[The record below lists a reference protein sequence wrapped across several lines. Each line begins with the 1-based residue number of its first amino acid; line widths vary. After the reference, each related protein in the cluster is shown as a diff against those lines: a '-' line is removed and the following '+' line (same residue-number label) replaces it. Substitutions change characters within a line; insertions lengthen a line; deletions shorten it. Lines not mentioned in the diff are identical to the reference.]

1 MKKFTKVLAV
11 LLAVAVFATAFAACS
26 KNGGTSSKVKVID
39 IALSDEE
46 YAFGVD
52 KNQPELKQQ
61 VNDFVAEIK
70 SNGKLDEI
78 CNKYFADGTPEGITS
93 ATQDPSK
100 DQLVVATNAEF
111 APLNISRAINSSA
124 LIWKSQI
131 FLLKS
136 LTKSL

>member
-26 KNGGTSSKVKVID
+26 KNGSTSSKVKVID

-70 SNGKLDEI
+70 WQ
-78 CNKYFADGTPEGITS
+78 A
-93 ATQDPSK
+93 
-100 DQLVVATNAEF
+100 
-111 APLNISRAINSSA
+111 R
-124 LIWKSQI
+124 
-131 FLLKS
+131 
-136 LTKSL
+136 

>member
-52 KNQPELKQQ
+52 KNSSSRLM
-61 VNDFVAEIK
+61 
-70 SNGKLDEI
+70 
-78 CNKYFADGTPEGITS
+78 
-93 ATQDPSK
+93 
-100 DQLVVATNAEF
+100 
-111 APLNISRAINSSA
+111 IS
-124 LIWKSQI
+124 
-131 FLLKS
+131 LLKS
-136 LTKSL
+136 NQTASSMRFATSISQTALRRA

>member
-52 KNQPELKQQ
+52 K
-61 VNDFVAEIK
+61 
-70 SNGKLDEI
+70 
-78 CNKYFADGTPEGITS
+78 TS
-93 ATQDPSK
+93 P
-100 DQLVVATNAEF
+100 
-111 APLNISRAINSSA
+111 NSSSR
-124 LIWKSQI
+124 LMIS
-131 FLLKS
+131 LLKS
-136 LTKSL
+136 NQTASSMRFATSISQTALRRA

>member
-26 KNGGTSSKVKVID
+26 KNGSTSSKVKVID

-52 KNQPELKQQ
+52 KNQPELKRQ

-70 SNGKLDEI
+70 SNA
-78 CNKYFADGTPEGITS
+78 NSMRFATS
-93 ATQDPSK
+93 
-100 DQLVVATNAEF
+100 
-111 APLNISRAINSSA
+111 ISQTALRRA
-124 LIWKSQI
+124 
-131 FLLKS
+131 
-136 LTKSL
+136 

>member
-70 SNGKLDEI
+70 STASSMR
-78 CNKYFADGTPEGITS
+78 FATS
-93 ATQDPSK
+93 
-100 DQLVVATNAEF
+100 
-111 APLNISRAINSSA
+111 ISQTALRRA
-124 LIWKSQI
+124 
-131 FLLKS
+131 
-136 LTKSL
+136 